1 MYYHGRHHAVDVL
14 DSAKMIAKSENVTLE
29 EINLLLVA
37 AAYHDCGFLN
47 KYKNHEEESCEIA
60 RAALPKF
67 GFDNVSVVKVCDMIM
82 ATKVP
87 QNPRSKIAEILCDA
101 DLDYIGTNR
110 FKRTGDQLYD
120 ELIARKAIPN
130 RETWDHIQV
139 KFLSTHRYYTKFSK
153 ENRQPTKELH
163 IVALKKTLGL
173 AE

>member
-1 MYYHGRHHAVDVL
+1 
-14 DSAKMIAKSENVTLE
+14 
-29 EINLLLVA
+29 
-37 AAYHDCGFLN
+37 
-47 KYKNHEEESCEIA
+47 
-60 RAALPKF
+60 
-67 GFDNVSVVKVCDMIM
+67 M